1 MNPQMIDNNNSLRYD
16 SQGWQ
21 FFVKVSFFCAMGGMI
36 FGIAVMPVEI
46 WMRGYMILGTLFLV
60 GSTFTLAKTMR
71 DEFENNKLINQIA
84 QARAEKLLQD
94 YGVKE

>member
-1 MNPQMIDNNNSLRYD
+1 MNPQFPDNTASMRYD
-16 SQGWQ
+16 SPGWQ
-21 FFVKVSFFCAMGGMI
+21 FFVKVSFTVALAGMV
-36 FGIAVMPVEI
+36 FGISVMPVEI
-46 WMRGYMILGTLFLV
+46 WVRGYMILGSLFLV

-71 DEFENNKLINQIA
+71 DEFESAKLINQIA

>member
-1 MNPQMIDNNNSLRYD
+1 VNPHIPDNAASRRYD
-16 SQGWQ
+16 SPGWQ
-21 FFVKVSFFCAMGGMI
+21 FFVKVSFTVALAGMV

-46 WMRGYMILGTLFLV
+46 WVRGYMILGTLFLV

-71 DEFENNKLINQIA
+71 DEFESAKLINQIA
-84 QARAEKLLQD
+84 QARAEKLLQE

>member
-1 MNPQMIDNNNSLRYD
+1 MNPQAIDGNNSLRYD
-16 SQGWQ
+16 SPAWL
-21 FFVKVSFFCAMGGMI
+21 FFVKISFTCSLAGMI

-71 DEFENNKLINQIA
+71 DEFENNKLVNQIA
-84 QARAEKLLQD
+84 QARAEKLLQE

>member
-1 MNPQMIDNNNSLRYD
+1 MNPQIIDNNSSLRYD
-16 SQGWQ
+16 SPGWQ
-21 FFVKVSFFCAMGGMI
+21 FFVKVSFTCALAGMI

-71 DEFENNKLINQIA
+71 DEFENNKLVNQIA
-84 QARAEKLLQD
+84 QARAEKLLQE
-94 YGVKE
+94 YVKE

>member
-1 MNPQMIDNNNSLRYD
+1 MNRNASDNTAMGRD
-16 SQGWQ
+16 SPAWL
-21 FFVKVSFFCAMGGMI
+21 FFVKVSFTAALAGMI
-36 FGIAVMPVEI
+36 FGVAVMPVEI

-71 DEFENNKLINQIA
+71 DEFENAKLINQIA
-84 QARAEKLLQD
+84 QARAEKLLQE

>member
-1 MNPQMIDNNNSLRYD
+1 MNPQIPEGAAMRQD
-16 SQGWQ
+16 SPAWL
-21 FFVKVSFFCAMGGMI
+21 FFVKVSFTAALAGMV
-36 FGIAVMPVEI
+36 FGVAVMPVEI

-71 DEFENNKLINQIA
+71 DEFENAKLINQIA
-84 QARAEKLLQD
+84 QARAEKLLQE